1 MTVRL
6 GTLKALAILLPAG
19 ILGISSSLA
28 AAPPKPTPPT
38 PKSDDHV
45 TSVADRLGEIRAAV
59 SKIDFKNSSIA
70 VDSDAA
76 ALTAEWPNFHFG
88 VGWRNGGWGNGGWRN
103 GGWGNG
109 GWRNGGWGN
118 GGWGNGGGPWHN
130 WHNFWHNW

>member
-45 TSVADRLGEIRAAV
+45 TGVADRLGEIRAAV
-59 SKIDFKNSSIA
+59 SRIDYENAHIDLHEDA
-70 VDSDAA
+70 V
-76 ALTAEWPNFHFG
+76 ALSADWPNFNF
-88 VGWRNGGWGNGGWRN
+88 GWRNGGWGNGGWRN
-103 GGWGNG
+103 WGNG
-109 GWRNGGWGN
+109 GWRNGGWRN
-118 GGWGNGGGPWHN
+118 WGNGGGPWHN
-130 WHNFWHNW
+130 WHNFWRNW